1 MNDVGM
7 TEIESVTGCETIAG
21 FGHGQRHDARR
32 RLADQIDGLRCV
44 DAGVNLFEQRADH
57 ACAPRI
63 AIEFPQ
69 RIQAV
74 LMPQDPAEY
83 AILCTQAD
91 ADAADRKSTRLNSSN

>member
-21 FGHGQRHDARR
+21 FGHGQQHDARR

-44 DAGVNLFEQRADH
+44 DAGVNLFEQRADP

-63 AIEFPQ
+63 AIEFPPQ
-69 RIQAV
+69 IQAV

-91 ADAADRKSTRLNSSN
+91 ADNAPANGNTVLPHA